1 MADAP
6 LALALEQP
14 LPPQSPAAALP
25 PSDKDEGGKPHP
37 GGAAPAS
44 HRRPLRL
51 AYGALLLLC
60 AAGAWRR
67 LQHGAA
73 QPMTP
78 EMVFWEAL
86 ATCIA
91 TGLGAVPFLFLSSLP
106 GEQLLGLCNAAA
118 AGMML
123 AASATLAWEGCHSS
137 GGEGGGGGG
146 GGWPLGAAAGAA
158 LGVGAIVATKP
169 LLDAWG
175 GSESVFRGMEA
186 ADARKALLLCLVMFA
201 HSATEGVSI
210 GVSYTGAHALG
221 RFVALSLAI
230 HNIPEG
236 LVTCLA
242 LVPRGVPPAEAAL
255 WAVLTSLSQPLLA
268 PLAFW
273 WVQVFQDLLA
283 PGLGFAAGA
292 MAWVAAAELLPE
304 AQEQLRGRG
313 GRRLLVGVAAV
324 AGAGMLGLSHLV
336 RE

>member
-1 MADAP
+1 MAAVAASQ
-6 LALALEQP
+6 ALL
-14 LPPQSPAAALP
+14 LPPAADDTALP
-25 PSDKDEGGKPHP
+25 LSDKDEGGKPP
-37 GGAAPAS
+37 GAAAAAAAAQ
-44 HRRPLRL
+44 RRPLRL
-51 AYGALLLLC
+51 AYAALLLLC

-67 LQHGAA
+67 LQHGAGA
-73 QPMTP
+73 RMTP

-86 ATCIA
+86 ATCVA
-91 TGLGAVPFLFLSSLP
+91 TGLGALPFLFLSSLP

-123 AASATLAWEGCHSS
+123 AASGTLAWEGCTSS
-137 GGEGGGGGG
+137 GAEGGGGG

-273 WVQVFQDLLA
+273 WVQLFQDLLA

-304 AQEQLRGRG
+304 AREQLRGRG
-313 GRRLLVGVAAV
+313 GRRLLAGVAAV